1 MMNNGESLTVAMVT
15 TQGGTAYY
23 ASGFNIDGSSV
34 TVKWAGGAPSAGN
47 TNALDVYTFS
57 IIKTATDT
65 FTVLGSLD
73 AFE

>member
-1 MMNNGESLTVAMVT
+1 MVT

-34 TVKWAGGAPSAGN
+34 TVKYAGGAPAAGN
-47 TNALDVYTFS
+47 PNGLDVYSFS
-57 IIKTATDT
+57 IIKTASST

-73 AFE
+73 AFS

>member
-1 MMNNGESLTVAMVT
+1 MLNTGESITVAMVT
-15 TQGGTAYY
+15 TQGGSAYY

-34 TVKWAGGAPSAGN
+34 TVKWAGGAPSSGN
-47 TNALDVYTFS
+47 ANGLDVYTFS
-57 IIKTATDT
+57 IIKTANNT